1 MFDIDEWTVRN
12 ASEANSGMSSSRE
25 MLGNEQPINSLKCDW
40 LSIVWFSFFGVA
52 VCESEAEAKAKAK
65 PKTRTR
71 IFAG

>member
-1 MFDIDEWTVRN
+1 
-12 ASEANSGMSSSRE
+12 